1 MEEFSLTRDGPGR
14 YDDVSSQV
22 LDPSF
27 QCQITH
33 CVPSYPVVVGG
44 DNIYEYQMIRCYFH
58 CCARSYF
65 SSDELA
71 RRERIVACP
80 MRIMT
85 TTLSKPVKTRGE
97 ADALFDSWCKSPSDD
112 WQRRFEATI
121 HSARYDGVV
130 TPPTQLPEHRF
141 QTVVRGGMEI
151 PTLGDDDEDENLSLS
166 GIGESKYFHF
176 SWYYFFFLS
185 SSLLILSFYFLVDR
199 GLLEQSR

>member
-1 MEEFSLTRDGPGR
+1 MASAAGNEFVRTLDFRTEYGERVWTHEDITAGLTPALYALTFFPSQEEILRRMEEFSLTRDGPGR

-58 CCARSYF
+58 CCARSHF

-121 HSARYDGVV
+121 HSAR
-130 TPPTQLPEHRF
+130 
-141 QTVVRGGMEI
+141 
-151 PTLGDDDEDENLSLS
+151 
-166 GIGESKYFHF
+166 
-176 SWYYFFFLS
+176 
-185 SSLLILSFYFLVDR
+185 
-199 GLLEQSR
+199 